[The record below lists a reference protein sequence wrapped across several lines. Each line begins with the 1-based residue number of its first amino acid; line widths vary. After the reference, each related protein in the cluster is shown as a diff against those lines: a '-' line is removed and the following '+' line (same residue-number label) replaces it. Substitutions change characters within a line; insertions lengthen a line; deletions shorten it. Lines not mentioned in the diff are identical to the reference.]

1 VDPETTAVTL
11 DRVSKVFPGTE
22 AVHQVSF
29 SISPGQVFGLL
40 GPNGAGKTTTIQLII
55 GLLRPTLGQ
64 VRVFGLEPGQ
74 NALQIRALT
83 GLVMQ
88 QTALDAYLS
97 GREHLELMASL
108 YRLKEP
114 ERRQRIDELLT
125 WSGLLEAADRLTLT
139 YSGGMKRRLD
149 LAISLLH
156 RPWLLILDEPTV
168 GLDIQTRQQLWS
180 LIHDLKRAGTTIIL
194 TTHYLEEADQLCDR
208 IAILRAGQ
216 LLAIGTPSELKER
229 IGAQLHHLTVRLRGA
244 ANELVVYQPH
254 HLEDGV
260 ARWRG
265 SPEQLSGLLTTIL
278 ARHGSNLLEA
288 SLTQPSLDEVFLQ
301 VVATNPAVPH
311 ASGGAG

>member
-1 VDPETTAVTL
+1 LDQVT
-11 DRVSKVFPGTE
+11 KVFPGAE
-22 AVHQVSF
+22 ALHKVSF
-29 SISPGQVFGLL
+29 NILLAQVFGLL
-40 GPNGAGKTTTIQLII
+40 GPNGAGKTTTIQLIV

-64 VRVFGLEPGQ
+64 VRVFGLEPAQ

-108 YRLKEP
+108 YRLGGA
-114 ERRQRIDELLT
+114 ERRRRIDELLT
-125 WSGLLEAADRLTLT
+125 WSGLLEAADRLTFT

-180 LIHDLKRAGTTIIL
+180 LIRDLKRAGTTIIL

-208 IAILRAGQ
+208 IGILKAGR
-216 LLAIGTPSELKER
+216 LLVVGTPSELKER
-229 IGAQLHHLTVRLRGA
+229 IGTQLHRLTVRLRST
-244 ANELVVYQPH
+244 ANELVAYQPH

-260 ARWRG
+260 ARWHG
-265 SPEQLSGLLTTIL
+265 SPEQLSALFTTIL

-288 SLTQPSLDEVFLQ
+288 NLTQPSLDEVFLQ
-301 VVATNPAVPH
+301 VVATDPAAPL
-311 ASGGAG
+311 ATGGAR